1 MTDSRPALPR
11 LAWLAI
17 RPHTLPLS
25 LSPVLAGSVV
35 GWVESGGFR
44 PDILCAAALSAMLI
58 QIGTNLHNDAIDT
71 INGTDRA
78 DRVGPVRI
86 TQRGWVRPAQML
98 AATRIAF
105 AFAAL
110 AGAWLV
116 VLGGW
121 PVLAIGVL
129 SIAAAWG
136 YSSGPW
142 PISRGPLGELFVLLF
157 FGLVAVGTIAWLHT
171 GTLSPAAILVGLVV
185 GLPATMVLLINN
197 ARDIESDR
205 RAGRRTLAIL
215 LGRANAMRLC
225 GVCLAAVIAGL
236 GGLALLGEPWFG
248 ALAGLIGLVIVLPIR
263 HLMAESASPEDY
275 NAGLKRMVKFQLAL
289 TTALC
294 LGLVLAT
301 LAA

>member
-1 MTDSRPALPR
+1 MNEPRPNPAR
-11 LAWLAI
+11 IAWLAI

-35 GWVESGGFR
+35 GWVESGSFR
-44 PDILCAAALSAMLI
+44 PDILFAAALSAMLI

-71 INGTDRA
+71 LNGTDRA
-78 DRVGPVRI
+78 DRIGPVRI
-86 TQRGWVRPAQML
+86 TQRGWLSPAQML
-98 AATRIAF
+98 MAARSVF
-105 AFAAL
+105 ALAAL
-110 AGAWLV
+110 AGSWLI

-121 PVLAIGVL
+121 PVLAIGVI

-157 FGLVAVGTIAWLHT
+157 FGLIAVGTIAWLHS
-171 GTLSPAAILVGLVV
+171 GTLSAAALLVGLIV
-185 GLPATMVLLINN
+185 GLPAAMVLLINN

-215 LGRANAMRLC
+215 LGRRLSLQLC
-225 GVCLAAVIAGL
+225 ALLPAVIAMGL
-236 GGLALLGEPWFG
+236 IALTLLGDPWFG
-248 ALAGLIGLVIVLPIR
+248 ALAGLVGLTLLWPIR
-263 HLMAESASPEDY
+263 HLMAESASPELFNDS
-275 NAGLKRMVKFQLAL
+275 LKRVVQFQLAL

-294 LGLVLAT
+294 LGLALAL
-301 LAA
+301 LAD